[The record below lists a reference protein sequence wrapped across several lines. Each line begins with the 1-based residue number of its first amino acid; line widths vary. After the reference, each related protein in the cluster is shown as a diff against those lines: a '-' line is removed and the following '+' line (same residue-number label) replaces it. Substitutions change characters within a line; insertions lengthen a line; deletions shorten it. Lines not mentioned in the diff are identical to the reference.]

1 MYKKEGFE
9 MFQQM
14 VVSMETEV
22 VEFLFKVQVVNQDQ
36 LERKHFE
43 GEMRESRPAFV
54 MPSAAEGP
62 APMSE
67 REMYAN
73 SPDGAPKVETYKRDQ
88 PKIGR
93 NDPCPCGSGKK
104 YKKCCGKNA

>member
-1 MYKKEGFE
+1 
-9 MFQQM
+9 
-14 VVSMETEV
+14 METET
-22 VEFLFKVQVVNQDQ
+22 VEFLFKVQVVNQEQ
-36 LERKHFE
+36 LERKHYAS
-43 GEMRESRPAFV
+43 EMKESRPAFV
-54 MPSAAEGP
+54 MPRAADAP
-62 APMSE
+62 APMDE

-73 SPDGAPKVETYKRDQ
+73 SPEGPQKVETYKRDQ